1 MNILIL
7 GGTAFLGRHL
17 VTAALERGH
26 VLTLFHRGNRNPFP
40 ELENIIGDRTKD
52 LEKLEGRQ
60 WDAVIDT
67 SGYVPR
73 VVSLSARALKDS
85 VKRYCFIST
94 ISVYSNYPESHDENA
109 PLAQLETDTEEITGA
124 TYGALKVL
132 CEQAVTREYGKRA
145 LNLRPGLIV
154 GPYDPSDRFTY
165 WVDRVSQGGDVLAPG
180 EPSKTVQFIDAL
192 DLARFTIRALEQDL
206 HGEYNLNGQPMTM
219 QQVLETIREVSVSNA
234 NFTWASE
241 EFLQAENVKPWM
253 GEDSLPLW
261 IPGDTGDTIIEKAI
275 GAGLEFRHLRDVVL
289 ETLEFARA
297 RENHVWRSGITL
309 EREKALIEGWRTNK

>member
-26 VLTLFHRGNRNPFP
+26 TLTLFHRGNRNPFP

-52 LEKLEGRQ
+52 LEKLAGRE
-60 WDAVIDT
+60 WDTVIDT

-73 VVSLSARALKDS
+73 VVGMSARALKDS

-94 ISVYSNYPESHDENA
+94 ISVYSNYPESHGENA

-132 CEQAVTREYGKRA
+132 CEQAVTREYGDRA

-154 GPYDPSDRFTY
+154 GAYDPSDRFTY
-165 WVDRVSQGGDVLAPG
+165 WVDRVARDGEVLAPG

-192 DLARFTIRALEQDL
+192 DLARFTIRALENEL
-206 HGEYNLNGQPMTM
+206 SGEYNLNGQPIPM
-219 QQVLETIREVSVSNA
+219 QDVLETIRAVSGSDA

-241 EFLQAENVKPWM
+241 EFLQTQNVKPWM

-261 IPGDTGDTIIEKAI
+261 IPGDTGETIIDKALS
-275 GAGLEFRHLRDVVL
+275 AGLDFRDLHDVIR
-289 ETLEFARA
+289 ETLEFAKA
-297 RENHVWRSGITL
+297 RENHAWRSGITL
-309 EREKALIEGWRTNK
+309 EREKSLLESWRTRQ